1 MGKWCVEGMVG
12 RIGRDVVPN
21 APPSSDEASAEE
33 ISTERNL
40 NCGDGD
46 RVREQEYPRHIIKF
60 KISGKSDG
68 QSLPLSGAE
77 GSVRP
82 TWD

>member
-1 MGKWCVEGMVG
+1 M
-12 RIGRDVVPN
+12 GRDVVWN
-21 APPSSDEASAEE
+21 APQSGDEASAEE

-46 RVREQEYPRHIIKF
+46 GVRGQERPRPIIKF

-68 QSLPLSGAE
+68 QSLP
-77 GSVRP
+77 
-82 TWD
+82 

>member
-12 RIGRDVVPN
+12 GIGRDVVPN

-33 ISTERNL
+33 IS
-40 NCGDGD
+40 GDGD

-77 GSVRP
+77 GSARP

>member
-33 ISTERNL
+33 ISTDKNL
-40 NCGDGD
+40 NCGDLD
-46 RVREQEYPRHIIKF
+46 RVREQECPRHIIKF

-68 QSLPLSGAE
+68 QSLP
-77 GSVRP
+77 
-82 TWD
+82 